1 MQYFLVAS
9 LLLTITVS
17 PSFAWGPE
25 GHRVIADIARSH
37 LTPAAR
43 QDVRELQGN
52 DDLAAGANWADEV
65 KSDRPE
71 TGGWHFVDIPMNA
84 GGFSEAR
91 DCYHPSDK
99 HANTRLDRHNCVVD
113 RIKMFTQTLADLK
126 ASSSDR
132 IEALKFL
139 VHFVG
144 DIHQPLHAIGE
155 ARGGNDIHVIEFGS
169 AQCGSR
175 PCNLHFVWDIGLM
188 EHSARRESEYAQF
201 LERVIER
208 EGLSSRADRG
218 SEAWANESFQLAKK
232 FWVSNGGV
240 VDETYYRRS
249 IPIVDKQL
257 ALAGVRL
264 RS

>member
-1 MQYFLVAS
+1 M
-9 LLLTITVS
+9 
-17 PSFAWGPE
+17 
-25 GHRVIADIARSH
+25 
-37 LTPAAR
+37 PAA
-43 QDVRELQGN
+43 
-52 DDLAAGANWADEV
+52 
-65 KSDRPE
+65 
-71 TGGWHFVDIPMNA
+71 
-84 GGFSEAR
+84 FSEAR

-126 ASSSDR
+126 ASRSDR

-175 PCNLHFVWDIGLM
+175 PCNLHFVWDLGLI
-188 EHSARRESEYAQF
+188 EHSARHEFDYVQF
-201 LERVIER
+201 LEKLIARDR
-208 EGLSSRADRG
+208 LSGRTDG
-218 SEAWANESFQLAKK
+218 GPEAWANESFHLAKK
-232 FWVSNGGV
+232 VWVSNGGV
-240 VDETYYRRS
+240 VDETYYRKS

-257 ALAGVRL
+257 ELAGVRL
-264 RS
+264 AKILNEALGRNQD